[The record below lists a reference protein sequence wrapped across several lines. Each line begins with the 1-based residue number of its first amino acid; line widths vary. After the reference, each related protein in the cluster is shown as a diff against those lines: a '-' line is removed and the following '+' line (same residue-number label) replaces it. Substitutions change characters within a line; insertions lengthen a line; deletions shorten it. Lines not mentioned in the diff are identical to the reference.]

1 MNGSKIICLAWGIL
15 ILMAGFAGW
24 RQHFLDGA
32 RISQRFGRKFAVG
45 MLIALTVALAV
56 VQTVFAQED
65 YLKESIGATMIACLF
80 GGIAYVAFDIIGQRH
95 REQLQ
100 LVLDDQ
106 ASQRLSENLKR
117 QERLQDSRPQ
127 SISALSEEGVLERA
141 GLFLTEKQRQE
152 EAASLAALRLVPQCP
167 VIAKKPG
174 DCPENY
180 VDLLP
185 QRRWPL
191 IGQRQFQPRV
201 GELKPCMPWQH

>member
-15 ILMAGFAGW
+15 ILMAGFAGR
-24 RQHFLDGA
+24 RQYFLDGT
-32 RISQRFGRKFAVG
+32 RISRRFGKKFAVA
-45 MLIALTVALAV
+45 MLVSLTAALAV
-56 VQTVFAQED
+56 IQTVFAQED
-65 YLKESIGATMIACLF
+65 YLKESIGAAMIACLF
-80 GGIAYVAFDIIGQRH
+80 GGVAYVAFDIIGQRH

-117 QERLQDSRPQ
+117 QERLQDSGPQ

-167 VIAKKPG
+167 VITKKPG

-180 VDLLP
+180 ADLLP
-185 QRRWPL
+185 QLKQPL
-191 IGQRQFQPRV
+191 TRQYQFQPRV
-201 GELKPCMPWQH
+201 PKYELPRVSWR

>member
-1 MNGSKIICLAWGIL
+1 MTFRIFSLAWGIL
-15 ILMAGFAGW
+15 VIAAGFAGW
-24 RQHFLDGA
+24 RQHFLDGT
-32 RISQRFGRKFAVG
+32 RISQRFGKKFAV
-45 MLIALTVALAV
+45 ALLVSLTAALAV

-100 LVLDDQ
+100 RVLDDQ

-117 QERLQDSRPQ
+117 QERLQDSGPQ

-141 GLFLTEKQRQE
+141 GLFLAEKQRQE

-167 VIAKKPG
+167 VITKKPG

-180 VDLLP
+180 ADLLP
-185 QRRWPL
+185 QLKQPL
-191 IGQRQFQPRV
+191 TRQYRFQPRV
-201 GELKPCMPWQH
+201 AELKPCMPWQH